1 MLISIWL
8 AAVASAVTFVVH
20 FFVGGRMVAAP
31 LLKDK
36 TLPVASKW
44 LNYYCWH
51 VTSVMLI
58 FFIAG
63 FVWLAVFPDR
73 PSVVFLALLSISL
86 SVLSATVA
94 LKANLAPWRFPSTS
108 LFAVIAIFGFVAVL
122 AE

>member
-1 MLISIWL
+1 
-8 AAVASAVTFVVH
+8 
-20 FFVGGRMVAAP
+20 MVAAP